1 MAAGGVLRYF
11 LPPMA
16 SLLSPR
22 TLKRGLQIFFVIS
35 VLGVVTVL
43 WRTGKWQA
51 TIDAFAQV
59 RPGWLLV
66 GLVLASSDWLG
77 GGLRIYLLTRH
88 VWPKTPFWGMVTAG
102 GLTAWAAYLTPA
114 QAGGGPTMILTMRR
128 FGVPLPEA
136 MTSTVMSLLT
146 TVIFFAIAGPLALVF
161 GAGSSL
167 AGHTTGILGISLYD
181 IFKTSAATFGLI
193 GGVLL
198 LALGFPKV
206 TTALLHRLVTWLET
220 HHGERW
226 AQRVEGMRAGI
237 DRMHECTVLYF
248 RTPSGWLQM
257 FVGVLTSGLAH
268 ANRLLAGYV
277 AMRALGLDPDFLD
290 ILIVQVTVS
299 FLLYFAPTPGGAGA
313 AEALS
318 ALVMQKY
325 VPIDL
330 LPAYTIIWRFTM
342 SYATVIFG
350 SYVFYKL
357 LHGTLE
363 EAEVGA
369 TEGSATAPA

>member
-1 MAAGGVLRYF
+1 
-11 LPPMA
+11 MA
-16 SLLSPR
+16 SILSPR
-22 TLKRGLQIFFVIS
+22 TLKRGLQIFFIIS

-43 WRTGKWQA
+43 WRTGKWEA
-51 TIDAFAQV
+51 TLQAFAQV
-59 RPGWLLV
+59 RPGWMLLA
-66 GLVLASSDWLG
+66 LVLASSDWLG
-77 GGLRIYLLTRH
+77 GGLRIWLLTRH
-88 VWPKTPFWGMVTAG
+88 VWPKTPVWGMVTAG

-114 QAGGGPTMILTMRR
+114 QTGGGPTMILTMKR

-136 MTSTVMSLLT
+136 MTATVMSFLT
-146 TVIFFAIAGPLALVF
+146 TIIFFAIAGPLAVVF
-161 GAGSSL
+161 GAGTSL
-167 AGHTTGILGISLYD
+167 AAHGTGILGISLYD
-181 IFKTSAATFGLI
+181 IFKTSAATFALI
-193 GGVLL
+193 GGVLI

-206 TTALLHRLVTWLET
+206 TTALFHRLVNWLET

-226 AQRVEGMRAGI
+226 AKRVEGMRAGI
-237 DRMHECTVLYF
+237 DRMHECTHLYF

-257 FVGVLTSGLAH
+257 FIALFTSALAH

-277 AMRALGLDPDFLD
+277 AMRALGLHPNFVD

-299 FLLYFAPTPGGAGA
+299 FLLYFMPTPGGAGA

-325 VPIDL
+325 VSLDL

-350 SYVFYKL
+350 TYVFYKL
-357 LHGTLE
+357 LHGRLE
-363 EAEVGA
+363 EAEEVRAEPGA
-369 TEGSATAPA
+369 AAPA